1 MGSCQHCNTCAAGKQ
16 EVLDPSCTQGS
27 LGVITTLYTSRFGFL
42 SAKASCLCRARPQS
56 CPSPGSRS
64 LPCSSQ
70 QQVWLVPMGPCWD
83 CSDTL
88 LPCLSLP
95 WDVFSRDQIL
105 LLCLQGAE
113 VIVTMYQI
121 LKYFLLFSLLSLD
134 FFFWLQFPLFYG
146 LYVPFLP
153 A

>member
-1 MGSCQHCNTCAAGKQ
+1 M
-16 EVLDPSCTQGS
+16 LDPSCTQGS
-27 LGVITTLYTSRFGFL
+27 LGVITALYTSRFGFL
-42 SAKASCLCRARPQS
+42 SAKASCLCRACPQS